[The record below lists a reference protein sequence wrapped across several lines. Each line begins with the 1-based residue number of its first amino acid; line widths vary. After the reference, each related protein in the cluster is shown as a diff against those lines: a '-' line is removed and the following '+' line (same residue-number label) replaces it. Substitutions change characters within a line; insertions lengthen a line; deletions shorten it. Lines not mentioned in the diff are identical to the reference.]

1 MKILATSSEV
11 SCEEHVCAQMERISG
26 TTTTTSKFMMVKNN
40 ELHLFY
46 ILDGTSAS
54 KYGNDVR

>member
-11 SCEEHVCAQMERISG
+11 SREEHVCAQMGRISG
-26 TTTTTSKFMMVKNN
+26 TTTTSKFMMVKNN

-54 KYGNDVR
+54 KYANDVR